1 MILKVIGFF
10 AIVYIVAQYLPEI
23 LEITDNCLGNA

>member
-10 AIVYIVAQYLPEI
+10 AIVYVVTLYLPEI
-23 LEITDNCLGNA
+23 FETVDKCLG